1 LTWAWRHI
9 ALVFQLAHHLHTA
22 SPAVKRV
29 PDLQQ
34 DAFSI
39 SSPLVIPEPQH
50 LDILRFENSLSREVE
65 LALARQAMLE
75 TIELNA

>member
-1 LTWAWRHI
+1 
-9 ALVFQLAHHLHTA
+9 
-22 SPAVKRV
+22 VKRV

-50 LDILRFENSLSREVE
+50 LDIMRFENFLSREVE
-65 LALARQAMLE
+65 LPLSRKAMLE